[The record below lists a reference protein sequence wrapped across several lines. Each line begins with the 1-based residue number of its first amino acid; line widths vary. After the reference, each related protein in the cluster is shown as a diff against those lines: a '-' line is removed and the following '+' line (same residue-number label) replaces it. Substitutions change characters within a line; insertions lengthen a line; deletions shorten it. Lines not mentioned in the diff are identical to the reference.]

1 MKTRLHLIII
11 FLAMTFTA
19 AAQEPRYIET
29 TVSDTVKLNP
39 LSFTYEIS
47 VGNESYNYDYSA
59 LLGIDDTSKSVNMTD
74 VLSLL
79 KKEKFTLSTDDNNS
93 YTLPKITPT
102 KSSVVVALSSSAE
115 LDRLC
120 KLLSNLN
127 GVSGKITST
136 EYESPALYADVLF
149 KRLYDKALSEATI
162 LAKISG
168 SQVGR
173 MISAT
178 EPSDVY
184 GGYMDWLS
192 ELSKA
197 SSLDLFGLNKHF
209 YKVYTR
215 KFAFR
220 FELK

>member
-47 VGNESYNYDYSA
+47 AGNESYNYDYSA

-79 KKEKFTLSTDDNNS
+79 KKEKFTLSTDADNS
-93 YTLPKITPT
+93 YTLPKTPPT
-102 KSSVVVALSSSAE
+102 KLTVVVALNSPTE

-136 EYESPALYADVLF
+136 EYESPTIYAEVLF

-173 MISAT
+173 MISAS
-178 EPSDVY
+178 EPTDVY
-184 GGYMDWLS
+184 SGYMDWIK
-192 ELSKA
+192 ELSSV
-197 SSLDLFGLNKHF
+197 SSLDLFGLNKHL
-209 YKVYTR
+209 YKVFTR
-215 KFAFR
+215 KLSFR

>member
-1 MKTRLHLIII
+1 MKTRIQLMII
-11 FLAMTFTA
+11 FLAMTFTTV
-19 AAQEPRYIET
+19 AQEPRYIET

-47 VGNESYNYDYSA
+47 LSSESYSFDYSA

-79 KKEKFTLSTDDNNS
+79 KKEKFTLSTDADNS
-93 YTLPKITPT
+93 YTLPKTSST
-102 KSSVVVALSSSAE
+102 KSTIVVALSSLAE
-115 LDRLC
+115 LERLC

-136 EYESPALYADVLF
+136 EYESPARYAETLF

-173 MISAT
+173 MISAS
-178 EPSDVY
+178 EPTDVY
-184 GGYMDWLS
+184 SGYMDWIK
-192 ELSKA
+192 ELSSV
-197 SSLDLFGLNKHF
+197 SSYDLFGLNKHL
-209 YKVYTR
+209 YKVFTR
-215 KFAFR
+215 KLSFR

>member
-1 MKTRLHLIII
+1 MKTRLQLMII
-11 FLAMTFTA
+11 FLALTFTS

-79 KKEKFTLSTDDNNS
+79 KKEKFTLSTDADNS
-93 YTLPKITPT
+93 YTLPKTPPT
-102 KSSVVVALSSSAE
+102 KLTVVVALNSPTE

-136 EYESPALYADVLF
+136 EYESPTIYAEVLF

-173 MISAT
+173 MISAS
-178 EPSDVY
+178 EPTDVY
-184 GGYMDWLS
+184 SGYMDWIK
-192 ELSKA
+192 ELSSV
-197 SSLDLFGLNKHF
+197 SSLDLFGLNKHL
-209 YKVYTR
+209 YKVFTR
-215 KFAFR
+215 KLSFR